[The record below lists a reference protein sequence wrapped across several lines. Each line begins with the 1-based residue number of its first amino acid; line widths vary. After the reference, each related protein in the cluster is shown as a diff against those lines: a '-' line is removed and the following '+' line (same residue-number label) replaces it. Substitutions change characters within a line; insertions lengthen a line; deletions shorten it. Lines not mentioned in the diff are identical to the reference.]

1 MLRQWSGTVW
11 VELVIESHVAEYM
24 QAGLDLMEMS
34 DLSGQ
39 TNSFPA
45 IFTRLLFAMF
55 IKVGAAITGG
65 DRYNPGGTV
74 KDAGKKGFGL
84 GTDGTLKASVIAID
98 GRTVRES
105 ASDERKAIHIVS
117 AWADELGLALR

>member
-1 MLRQWSGTVW
+1 
-11 VELVIESHVAEYM
+11 M

-65 DRYNPGGTV
+65 
-74 KDAGKKGFGL
+74 
-84 GTDGTLKASVIAID
+84 
-98 GRTVRES
+98 
-105 ASDERKAIHIVS
+105 
-117 AWADELGLALR
+117 